1 MKVQHTTGLRW
12 LIETLFTNF
21 QEIIPVLH
29 MVDNPSMTKFDH
41 PINAKIKPLQ
51 EIEERLF
58 PNNVGDSIS
67 KRGIDLMGI
76 DAKERFEKVGT
87 FT

>member
-1 MKVQHTTGLRW
+1 
-12 LIETLFTNF
+12 
-21 QEIIPVLH
+21 
-29 MVDNPSMTKFDH
+29 MVDNPSMAKFDH
-41 PINAKIKPLQ
+41 PINAKIKTLQ
-51 EIEERLF
+51 EIEEGLF

-67 KRGIDLMGI
+67 KRGIDPMRI